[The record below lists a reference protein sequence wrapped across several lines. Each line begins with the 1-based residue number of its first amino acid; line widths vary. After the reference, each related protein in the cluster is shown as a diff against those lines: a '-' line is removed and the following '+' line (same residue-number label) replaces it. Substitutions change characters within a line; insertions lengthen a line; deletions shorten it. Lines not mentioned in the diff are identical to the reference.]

1 MPSAAA
7 PGINDSRFTTYEL
20 PMESQATRL
29 VGTLTNGRAIVACG
43 DEVYVIT
50 LPQAVNT
57 FR

>member
-1 MPSAAA
+1 
-7 PGINDSRFTTYEL
+7 
-20 PMESQATRL
+20 MESQATRL